1 MTVSKWMHVGTVLK
15 MNAVNYPD
23 KLGWQDKT
31 REFAFKGWNERSCR
45 VANGLKDLSVRHKEP
60 FAVIAFNRGEWMDIY
75 AGCAKGGQIAV
86 PIMFRLAAPEIEYIV
101 DHSECKA
108 FIVEAPFVERIDSI
122 KDKLSVP
129 KDAYIYLGDG
139 PVPEGYVGYEDWL
152 TKSSL
157 DEPDL
162 MVDAEDTW
170 TIMYTSGTTGRP
182 KGVVRSHQ
190 SYMAEYLVQN
200 INMGVRPDDKVMLVM
215 PMCHVNSIFYS
226 FSYTLLTAPVFI
238 YNMPSFDPEDLIRT
252 IEKYKI
258 TYTSLV
264 PTHYVMMLALPDKLK
279 KSINVSSIR
288 QLLISSAPARKDLK
302 LAIMDYF
309 KNVELW
315 GAYGS
320 TEGGGV
326 TLLRPED
333 QFKKLGSIGK
343 EYFGTDR
350 IRILDE
356 NRNEVTDGEVGE
368 LFYRTPMLFKEYL
381 KEPEK
386 TKDAFEGEWSSA
398 GDMVRRD
405 EDGYYTLVDRKA
417 NMIITGGENVYPSE
431 VESVVGAHKAVKDIA
446 VIGVSDDKWGETVK
460 AVVVL
465 HDGYEPGDELGKDII
480 DSVHDK
486 LAGFKRP
493 KSIDFIKDEDL
504 PRTPTGKILHRVL
517 RKRYGRWSDEE

>member
-1 MTVSKWMHVGTVLK
+1 MHAGTILK
-15 MNAVNYPD
+15 MNALNYPD
-23 KLGWQDKT
+23 KLGWQDKN
-31 REFAFKGWNERSCR
+31 REFSFKEWDERSCR
-45 VANGLKDLSVRHKEP
+45 FAHGLKGLGLKQKDP

-101 DHSECKA
+101 NHSECKA

-129 KDAYIYLGDG
+129 ENAYVYLGDG
-139 PVPEGYVGYEDWL
+139 PVPEGYIGYEDWL
-152 TKSSL
+152 SMSSP

-162 MVDAEDTW
+162 TVDADDTW

-182 KGVVRSHQ
+182 KGVVRSHE
-190 SYMAEYLVQN
+190 SYVAEYFVQN
-200 INMGVRPDDKVMLVM
+200 INMGVRPEDKVMLVM

-226 FSYTLLTAPVFI
+226 FSYTLVTAPVFI
-238 YNMPSFDPEDLIRT
+238 YNVPSFDPEDLLKT

-258 TYTSLV
+258 SFTSLV
-264 PTHYVMMLALPDKLK
+264 PTHYVMMLALPDELK
-279 KSINVSSIR
+279 KSIDVSSIR

-309 KNVELW
+309 KNAELW
-315 GAYGS
+315 EAYGS

-343 EYFGTDR
+343 EYFGVDR

-356 NRNEVTDGEVGE
+356 NRREVPDGEVGE

-386 TKDAFEGEWSSA
+386 TKEAFEGEWSSA
-398 GDMVRRD
+398 GDMVKRD

-431 VESVVGAHKAVKDIA
+431 VESVIGAHEAVKDIA
-446 VIGVSDDKWGETVK
+446 VIGVPDEKWGEAIK

-465 HDGYEPGDELGKDII
+465 HDGYEESDEMAKDIMGFTRG
-480 DSVHDK
+480 K
-486 LAGFKRP
+486 TAGFKRP
-493 KSIDFIKDEDL
+493 KSIDFVKDEEM

-517 RKRYGRWSDEE
+517 RERLGKGGKVG